1 LIGGKVKMNNELYA
15 KAGKVT
21 RRIEDLRKVIHNCE
35 RSIVAIGHGADFR
48 ILDNHRDIDISD
60 CCLDDGQEKLMQDMF
75 VTILQ
80 NRMEEA
86 EAELEAL
93 LPKEEEDNE

>member
-1 LIGGKVKMNNELYA
+1 MNDELYA

-21 RRIEDLRKVIHNCE
+21 RRIEDLRSVINNCE
-35 RSIVAIGHGADFR
+35 RSIMAIGHGADFR
-48 ILDNHRDIDISD
+48 LSGSNNRYIDISG
-60 CCLDDGQEKLMQDMF
+60 CCLDDGQEKLMQDML

-86 EAELEAL
+86 EAELEML
-93 LPKEEEDNE
+93 MPKEESINE

>member
-1 LIGGKVKMNNELYA
+1 MNNELISRA
-15 KAGKVT
+15 TECRNEIERLGMIIGKCSCA
-21 RRIEDLRKVIHNCE
+21 IEG
-35 RSIVAIGHGADFR
+35 IGHGADV
-48 ILDNHRDIDISD
+48 IIEGKYNKVVLESCH
-60 CCLDDGQEKLMQDMF
+60 LDDGQEKLMQDML

-86 EAELEAL
+86 EAELEML

>member
-1 LIGGKVKMNNELYA
+1 MNNELYA

-21 RRIEDLRKVIHNCE
+21 RRFEDLRSVINNCE
-35 RSIVAIGHGADFR
+35 RSIMAIGHGADFR
-48 ILDNHRDIDISD
+48 LLGNNNRYIDISG
-60 CCLDDGQEKLMQDMF
+60 CCLDDGQEKLMQDML

-86 EAELEAL
+86 EAELEML
-93 LPKEEEDNE
+93 LPKDSPAGGIPC